1 MTQLWLAGEPITMET
16 GSNGRPLRFCWQ
28 GRQHQLQYVVQHWQI
43 DVDWWS
49 EQGRVWRN
57 YLTIITEGSLLCVIY
72 QDLIT
77 QEWHLVRVYD

>member
-1 MTQLWLAGEPITMET
+1 MTHLWLAGEPITMEV
-16 GSNGRPLRFCWQ
+16 GSNGRPLRFSWQ
-28 GRQHQLQYVVQHWQI
+28 GRQHQLKYIVQHWQV

-72 QDLIT
+72 QDLT
-77 QEWHLVRVYD
+77 THEWHLVRVYD